1 MHENPCVTIGFNC
14 VEEVLFSVRERA
26 WDDRDKGGDFTA
38 ARDGKSDYEAGIGL
52 NDGDRRPC
60 HPRPPASGFP
70 TVESAHQDAK
80 IEFGDMDSDSV
91 CGRSRVRAAMPVACR
106 RDPASELDQLAAPAH
121 GLASDP
127 GFQACPVGVDRS
139 PRRLIAMPAQTALAG
154 SGPTMRVFHTLS
166 SSVPSFI
173 LTILASG

>member
-1 MHENPCVTIGFNC
+1 MKKSCFQSESELGTIRN
-14 VEEVLFSVRERA
+14 
-26 WDDRDKGGDFTA
+26 KGGDFTA
-38 ARDGKSDYEAGIGL
+38 AGDDKSDYEAGIGL

-70 TVESAHQDAK
+70 IVESAHQDAK

-127 GFQACPVGVDRS
+127 RA
-139 PRRLIAMPAQTALAG
+139 A
-154 SGPTMRVFHTLS
+154 RVYSDADKL
-166 SSVPSFI
+166 
-173 LTILASG
+173 L